1 MVRQLVSGSSM
12 GHFTR
17 SMRDGQDKKVINS
30 ESRLNA
36 ALREAELLLGDNVLA
51 IRIIGELLRLSVAA
65 QVSLASAVFCCL

>member
-1 MVRQLVSGSSM
+1 MVWQLVSGSSM

-51 IRIIGELLRLSVAA
+51 IRIIGELLRLSVGAH
-65 QVSLASAVFCCL
+65 VSLAAVFCCF